1 MSGPLKHALQIV
13 PIPTISQRLFPEAR
27 QKSMPMITTVI
38 SLHILYY
45 PADKICSIPYTDHIN
60 NSSRSDVF
68 PYCEKNNRKYGG
80 IHNELPCAKTHMQKA
95 ADPQIHAGKGIYAKI
110 TQPVTADADADKQ
123 DACQHHNRPPAN
135 GCFFYLHLL
144 CLLRSCFQ
152 EKDPGLKIAQSFA
165 SRDFPAGCI
174 RCNKTNVHQLISVI
188 IPIWLIL
195 LPVDCDII

>member
-135 GCFFYLHLL
+135 GCFFLSPSLMPPAFLLSGERSWTQNRPVLRLPGFPRWLH
-144 CLLRSCFQ
+144 Q
-152 EKDPGLKIAQSFA
+152 M
-165 SRDFPAGCI
+165 
-174 RCNKTNVHQLISVI
+174 
-188 IPIWLIL
+188 
-195 LPVDCDII
+195 